1 MTLTAPPHLRGRMT
15 RYTPQEIRDER
26 IAWALARAAEG
37 WTTPKI
43 AAALGIRSEVIRKK
57 MRAHGWRWWDQPRRI
72 ERRYR
77 KRPEASNG

>member
-1 MTLTAPPHLRGRMT
+1 MLTAPSHLRGRMT

-26 IAWALARAAEG
+26 IAWALARSAEG

-43 AAALGIRSEVIRKK
+43 AAALGINSEVIREK

-77 KRPEASNG
+77 KRPGGEQ